1 MDVSGTLLTDG
12 GALSLDEA
20 RKTLSQISQ
29 QLGFDQFSYVGGRTF
44 NAKFGTQQMWVKTP
58 TVINTFA
65 PEWINLYH
73 ANDYAR
79 VDPAISETLRRRL
92 PYVWD
97 AEAPHFHLDAEQRR
111 FFSVAH
117 DFKVMR
123 GLTIP
128 VYGPMG
134 DFAMF
139 SYVSFGPQQEFE
151 RLLREFSGQLH
162 LASIYFHQRISL
174 SEGDEPEVELS
185 EREREVLYWA
195 AAGKTSGETATIIGL
210 GEKTV
215 HFHLYKAMQKL
226 DVFSKPHAVAKAIL
240 LGLIQP

>member
-1 MDVSGTLLTDG
+1 MNVVGTLLTDG

-20 RKTLSQISQ
+20 RGTLTQISNH
-29 QLGFDQFSYVGGRTF
+29 LGFDQFSYVGGRTF

-58 TVINTFA
+58 TIINTFA
-65 PEWINLYH
+65 PEWISLYH
-73 ANDYAR
+73 TNDYAR

-97 AEAPHFHLDAEQRR
+97 AESPHLHLDDEQRR

-117 DFKVMR
+117 DFKIMR

-139 SYVSFGPQQEFE
+139 SYVSFGAQNKFE
-151 RLLREFSGQLH
+151 RLVQQFSGQLH

-174 SEGDEPEVELS
+174 TESDDADVELS

-195 AAGKTSGETATIIGL
+195 AAGKTSGETATIIGV

-226 DVFSKPHAVAKAIL
+226 EVFSKPHAVAKAIL

>member
-20 RKTLSQISQ
+20 RRTLSQISQ

-44 NAKFGTQQMWVKTP
+44 NAKFGTQQMWVKPP
-58 TVINTFA
+58 TIINTFS

-97 AEAPHFHLDAEQRR
+97 AESPYLHLDKEQRR

-117 DFKVMR
+117 DFKVVR

-128 VYGPMG
+128 VYGPVG

-139 SYVSFGPQQEFE
+139 SYISFGAQHEFE

-162 LASIYFHQRISL
+162 LASIYFHQRIALAES
-174 SEGDEPEVELS
+174 DDTEVDLS

-226 DVFSKPHAVAKAIL
+226 EVFSKPHAVAKAIL

>member
-1 MDVSGTLLTDG
+1 MNVVGTLLTDG

-20 RKTLSQISQ
+20 RRTLTQISG

-58 TVINTFA
+58 TIINTFA

-73 ANDYAR
+73 TNDYAR

-97 AEAPHFHLDAEQRR
+97 AESPYLHLDEEQRR

-117 DFKVMR
+117 DFNVMR

-139 SYVSFGPQQEFE
+139 SYVSFGTQNAFE
-151 RLLREFSGQLH
+151 RLVREFSGQLH
-162 LASIYFHQRISL
+162 LASIYFHQRITLADS
-174 SEGDEPEVELS
+174 DDADIELS

-210 GEKTV
+210 AEKTV

-226 DVFSKPHAVAKAIL
+226 EVFSKPHAVAKAIL

>member
-20 RKTLSQISQ
+20 RRTLSQISQ

-44 NAKFGTQQMWVKTP
+44 NAKFGTQQMWVRPP

-65 PEWINLYH
+65 PEWISLYH

-97 AEAPHFHLDAEQRR
+97 AEAPHFHLDADQRR

-139 SYVSFGPQQEFE
+139 SYVSLGTQQEFE
-151 RLLREFSGQLH
+151 RLVRAFSGQLH

-174 SEGDEPEVELS
+174 AEGEEPEVELS